1 MTATRRSSSAAT
13 ATRRKSGRSGD
24 NEKQLRWLVIG
35 AIGIFVAIIA
45 LVIFMNVRSELPVA
59 GEQMLE
65 SQGNLHIEVGTRSP
79 MVYNS
84 TPPSSGLHYGGL
96 ANWGIQSEPVP
107 YELLLHNLEDGG
119 VIVYYQ
125 CSDGCVE
132 TVDALKAI
140 LAPYISRGDH
150 VVLAPNDPA
159 WLDAQG
165 NPYHK
170 DMEAPIAVVA
180 WQRLLKLEDVDADR
194 INAFIQRYEGIDHH
208 VAGTG

>member
-1 MTATRRSSSAAT
+1 MSMTRRTAGAASAG
-13 ATRRKSGRSGD
+13 RRKRGRSSD
-24 NEKQLRWLVIG
+24 SDTQVRWLIIG
-35 AIGIFVAIIA
+35 AIGFFIAIIA
-45 LVIFMNVRSELPVA
+45 LVIFMNVRNELPVA

-79 MVYNS
+79 MIYNS
-84 TPPSSGLHYGGL
+84 TPPASGLHYGGL
-96 ANWGIQSEPVP
+96 ADWGVHSEPVP
-107 YELLLHNLEDGG
+107 YELLIHNLEDGG

-125 CSDGCVE
+125 CADGCVE
-132 TVDALKAI
+132 TVDELKAI

-165 NPYHK
+165 TPYHK
-170 DMEAPIAVVA
+170 DMGAPIAVVA
-180 WQRLLKLEDVDADR
+180 WQRVLKLDAVDTER
-194 INAFIQRYEGIDHH
+194 INAFIQRYEGLDHH